1 MEILK
6 LLLGA
11 GLVSVIGSLVTT
23 CLQRKWSKE
32 DKKEGECTSVLLKLN
47 EIENKLDE
55 HILEDERGNM
65 KLTRARI
72 LTFNDELSRGV
83 LHSEEHFT
91 DCLDDIDHYEQYCHD
106 HPDYPNNKAQA
117 AIRHIKEVYDRCLR
131 ENTFL

>member
-32 DKKEGECTSVLLKLN
+32 DKKSDDNDAVLLKLN

-72 LTFNDELSRGV
+72 LTFNDELRRGV

-91 DCLDDIDHYEQYCHD
+91 DCLDDIDHYEQYCRD